1 MTEAERIARE
11 KKKLYLKSYYKAHRE
26 TIRARQAKY
35 YQENKEALKR
45 ASKAYYKRKCK
56 ERANDNI
63 I

>member
-1 MTEAERIARE
+1 MSEAEMIVRE

-35 YQENKEALKR
+35 YQDNKEALKR

-56 ERANDNI
+56 EKINGHNI
-63 I
+63 